1 MAERR
6 LAQARRLRGH
16 MTRAETFLWGV
27 LRGRAFGGLKFRRQA
42 PIGPYI
48 VDFVCL
54 KRRLVVELDGGV
66 HDAPFRDPERD
77 RKRDAWLVSEGYR
90 VLRFRNGQVE
100 NAPNLVL
107 DAIRKELNIPLLL
120 PSGEE
125 GGPEGVG

>member
-66 HDAPFRDPERD
+66 HADRVEYDARREAYLR
-77 RKRDAWLVSEGYR
+77 AHGLQ
-90 VLRFRNGQVE
+90 VLRFGNTD
-100 NAPNLVL
+100 VL
-107 DAIRKELNIPLLL
+107 ERRDHVAWTILSACRESN
-120 PSGEE
+120 PSHRGHRIDR
-125 GGPEGVG
+125 GRRGYS